1 MVLCWIEIESKKKK
15 YIAVAVKNGKVEL
28 DNSKIVYL
36 NADEEL
42 GKKII
47 SFTTQ
52 IDKDGN
58 ILAES
63 EIETVKI
70 KSGFFDKLIAFFK
83 QLFRALTIIEQ

>member
-1 MVLCWIEIESKKKK
+1 MAIELSKKNLKSNHGGPFG
-15 YIAVAVKNGKVEL
+15 AVVVKNGKVEL

-52 IDKDGN
+52 KKHI
-58 ILAES
+58 
-63 EIETVKI
+63 
-70 KSGFFDKLIAFFK
+70 
-83 QLFRALTIIEQ
+83 